1 MSRSQLR
8 RVPGATGLGTDDT
21 GCTILHVDMD
31 AFYASVELVTRPEL
45 RGKPV
50 VVGGTGNRGD
60 QGEQQRFEQAHDGQE
75 RGKWRNWTEAR
86 MHHNG
91 NGGKTLGMIIAD
103 PFSPPPAPTMTTIPN
118 HAELILP
125 APAKLN
131 LMLHILG
138 RRADGY
144 HELQTLFQFLDHGD
158 ELGFSLRQDGEIH
171 LHTPIEGVPHDSNL
185 IVRAA
190 KRLQE
195 ASGTQLGA
203 DIWLDKRLPM
213 GGGIGGGSSDAA
225 TTLLGLDHL
234 WRTGLGEDRLAELG
248 LALGADV
255 PVFVRGRAAFAE
267 GVGERLTPVELD
279 EPWFLVAAPQ
289 VFVSTAEVFGSPELT
304 RDTPPIKVRSLLAGG
319 GRNDCQP
326 VVEKRYPEVRNALI
340 LLNKFVSARLTGTG
354 ACIFGSFPNR
364 DDADKVAR
372 QLPGT
377 LPSFVA
383 QGRNISMLHRRLQ
396 ALAKK

>member
-1 MSRSQLR
+1 MQ
-8 RVPGATGLGTDDT
+8 
-21 GCTILHVDMD
+21 D
-31 AFYASVELVTRPEL
+31 A
-45 RGKPV
+45 
-50 VVGGTGNRGD
+50 
-60 QGEQQRFEQAHDGQE
+60 Q
-75 RGKWRNWTEAR
+75 
-86 MHHNG
+86 
-91 NGGKTLGMIIAD
+91 
-103 PFSPPPAPTMTTIPN
+103 
-118 HAELILP
+118 LILP

-171 LHTPIEGVPHDSNL
+171 LRTEVPGVPHDSNL

-190 KRLQE
+190 RKLQAE
-195 ASGTQLGA
+195 SGCRLGA

-234 WRTGLGEDRLAELG
+234 WNLGWAEDRLAALG
-248 LALGADV
+248 LSLGADV

-267 GVGERLTPVELD
+267 GVGELLTPVELP
-279 EPWFLVAAPQ
+279 EPWFLVAVPQ
-289 VFVSTAEVFGSPELT
+289 VFVSTAEVFSDPELT
-304 RDTPPIKVRSLLAGG
+304 RNTPPIKVRSLLEGG

-326 VVEKRYPEVRNALI
+326 VVEKRYPDVRNALI
-340 LLNKFVSARLTGTG
+340 LLNKFTSARLTGTG
-354 ACIFGSFPNR
+354 ACVFGSFPNEG
-364 DDADKVAR
+364 DADKVRR
-372 QLPGT
+372 QLPAT

-383 QGRNISMLHRRLQ
+383 QGRNISMLHRKLQRL
-396 ALAKK
+396 A